1 MAGRVAVVTDCT
13 ACLPAELAPQLGVTV
28 VPLRIVAGGLAAD
41 DGPGVLDGPL
51 GGELRRGQ
59 RLSTARPGPAKFAA
73 AYAAAAGS
81 GAAAVVSVHLS
92 GQLSGTVRSARL
104 AAAGAALPVH
114 VVDSL
119 SIGMRLGFGVLA
131 AARSA
136 GRAGGGRGGGRSEP
150 LGGQARFLF
159 RPRLTGLPAGWR
171 PARAARRGG
180 GAPWRRA
187 GTARRAARSDIP
199 AAAACARRPDHR
211 AGAGA
216 HRSAAAARLAEL
228 AAEFAAGRPVDL
240 AIQHLG
246 NAERAAELSRRL
258 AAAIPAAPTSRVAE
272 AGAAILA
279 HTGPGMLGVVV
290 SPC

>member
-119 SIGMRLGFGVLA
+119 SIGMGLGFGVLA
-131 AARSA
+131 AARA
-136 GRAGGGRGGGRSEP
+136 APDGEAGGAGG
-150 LGGQARFLF
+150 
-159 RPRLTGLPAGWR
+159 
-171 PARAARRGG
+171 
-180 GAPWRRA
+180 
-187 GTARRAARSDIP
+187 
-199 AAAACARRPDHR
+199 
-211 AGAGA
+211 
-216 HRSAAAARLAEL
+216 

>member
-1 MAGRVAVVTDCT
+1 VAVVTDCT

-187 GTARRAARSDIP
+187 GTARGAARSDIPAPAACARRAARSDIP

-216 HRSAAAARLAEL
+216 PPLGGRGQAGGAGGRVRPGPPRRPGHPAPRECRAR
-228 AAEFAAGRPVDL
+228 R
-240 AIQHLG
+240 
-246 NAERAAELSRRL
+246 
-258 AAAIPAAPTSRVAE
+258 
-272 AGAAILA
+272 
-279 HTGPGMLGVVV
+279 
-290 SPC
+290 